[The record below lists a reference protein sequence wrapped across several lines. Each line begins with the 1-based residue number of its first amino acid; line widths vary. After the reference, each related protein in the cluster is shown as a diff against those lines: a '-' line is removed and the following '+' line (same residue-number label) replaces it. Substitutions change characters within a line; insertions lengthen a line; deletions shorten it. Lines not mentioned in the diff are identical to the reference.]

1 MRITNLPAYQHI
13 YQKFESGEFKPG
25 IASEL
30 PVYTYDVN
38 ETDNLTVGHYVGGI
52 NYSKIHLEDVP
63 ESFQTRD
70 FFLHVV
76 SSVHKDVL
84 AYVKENLGKKFNR
97 NFFKDHIA
105 TEHYSLSFEE
115 NCFEYM
121 PLEYID
127 EEMVSWAMIKA
138 IDSRCIDRRGD
149 FEDWFY
155 SVAKRKPEVL
165 TQDFWTLGARI
176 FAKRMYGKN
185 KFLEI
190 TPDKYKTKEYY
201 FAMCLENSTTIM
213 EDFPKDVLSPEFLIA
228 LINDNINNIKSFSEE
243 ALEQEVPVI
252 GLDSPLKIWKAVLMI
267 DGFNISNITLNDE
280 RTDFFLNRY
289 DENSSEYRIAFNER
303 YQQYLRSK
311 KENEA

>member
-1 MRITNLPAYQHI
+1 
-13 YQKFESGEFKPG
+13 
-25 IASEL
+25 
-30 PVYTYDVN
+30 
-38 ETDNLTVGHYVGGI
+38 
-52 NYSKIHLEDVP
+52 
-63 ESFQTRD
+63 
-70 FFLHVV
+70 
-76 SSVHKDVL
+76 
-84 AYVKENLGKKFNR
+84 
-97 NFFKDHIA
+97 
-105 TEHYSLSFEE
+105 
-115 NCFEYM
+115 
-121 PLEYID
+121 
-127 EEMVSWAMIKA
+127 MIKA

-201 FAMCLENSTTIM
+201 FAMCLENSTTVM